1 MEKIT
6 YDYAKIS
13 DLGGIMHIETTDF
26 SPNEASSRESM
37 LEQIERISDS
47 FLVAHNERGT
57 VVGYVAGPVT
67 AGHFVEDRMF
77 EHSERNPNF
86 YGYQKITSL
95 AVHPDYQGQGIA
107 KELMSRFIEQAR
119 LKNRRGV
126 SLTCHD
132 YLVGYYERYGFVNK
146 GISES
151 QWGGEIWYD
160 MTLELRKSR

>member
-6 YDYAKIS
+6 YDYAKTS
-13 DLGGIMHIETTDF
+13 DLDDIMHIETADF
-26 SPNEASSRESM
+26 SPNEASSRASM
-37 LEQIERISDS
+37 LEQIERLSDS
-47 FLVAHNERGT
+47 FLVAYNEENK

-67 AGHFVEDRMF
+67 AGKFVEDSMF

-107 KELMSRFIEQAR
+107 KKLMLAFIEQAR

-132 YLVGYYERYGFVNK
+132 YLIGYYEKYGFVNEGVSDSK
-146 GISES
+146 
-151 QWGGEIWYD
+151 WGGEIWYD
-160 MTLELRKSR
+160 MLLELRKS